1 MKEIGFGLFLPE
13 SDRMI
18 VVWTNG
24 FLTGTNWQVLS
35 TTEDVENSLGGG
47 GNSIESDSSDDID
60 SSSSSS
66 SSFAKISHTHFTC
79 IMLEQINSNNG
90 EASHA

>member
-1 MKEIGFGLFLPE
+1 
-13 SDRMI
+13 
-18 VVWTNG
+18 
-24 FLTGTNWQVLS
+24 LS

-47 GNSIESDSSDDID
+47 GNSIESDSSDDTD
-60 SSSSSS
+60 SSSSS